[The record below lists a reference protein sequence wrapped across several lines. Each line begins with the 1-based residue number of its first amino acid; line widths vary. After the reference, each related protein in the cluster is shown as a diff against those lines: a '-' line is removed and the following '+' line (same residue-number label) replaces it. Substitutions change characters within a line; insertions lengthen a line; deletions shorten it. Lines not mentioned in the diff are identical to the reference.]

1 MIHLEGAG
9 QTVARLARLVERA
22 VGDAE
27 LSLPQYRVLSLLA
40 DGSKAASVLA
50 ERLAV
55 KRPTVTGIMDGLVS
69 RGLVERLAVQ
79 GDRRR
84 VSHRLTPEGSAVLAK
99 ADAAADER
107 LGGLLAD
114 AVPPRSARA
123 VAGLGAWREVLDE
136 RREVRVRSMT

>member
-1 MIHLEGAG
+1 MRIESAG

-22 VGDAE
+22 VGEAE
-27 LSLPQYRVLSLLA
+27 LSLPQYRVLALLA

-55 KRPTVTGIMDGLVS
+55 KRPTVTGLMDGLVS
-69 RGLVERLAVQ
+69 RGLVERLAVA

-84 VSHRLTPEGSAVLAK
+84 VSHRLTAEGSAVLAK

-107 LGGLLAD
+107 LARLLA
-114 AVPPRSARA
+114 AAIPSRSVRA
-123 VAGLGAWREVLDE
+123 VAGLAAWREVLDE
-136 RREVRVRSMT
+136 RREVRARSMP